1 MVTHFIHLFTHR
13 TCITESHYKIM
24 STCTDI
30 PVHEHKNSLYSCFSL
45 AVRVR
50 TFSHQFLLLK
60 VLFTEKW
67 KFRHHLL
74 TLSSFQTCI
83 TFFRL
88 WNTYFE
94 ELTVFVLRMKV
105 SDKTLYGQINNKEIF
120 HFSKYLLCS
129 IEGRKKESHTGLTP

>member
-1 MVTHFIHLFTHR
+1 MVTHFIHLFTHC

-24 STCTDI
+24 SACTGK

-45 AVRVR
+45 AVCVR

-60 VLFTEKW
+60 VLFTEKL
-67 KFRHHLL
+67 KFRHHLF

-88 WNTYFE
+88 WNTSE
-94 ELTVFVLRMKV
+94 DILKNELFLSLKCKSVTKHCM
-105 SDKTLYGQINNKEIF
+105 DKYIIKNNNK
-120 HFSKYLLCS
+120 KN
-129 IEGRKKESHTGLTP
+129 HTFFKISSFVP